1 MSINPYK
8 SSNEGKKEQIQTMF
22 NKIAP
27 KYDFLNHFLSL
38 GIDKLW
44 RKRAIKLL
52 KGLSSPR
59 ILDIATGTGDLAI
72 ASLSINPKQVV
83 GVDISPEMLKVGK
96 EKIKNRKLEHL
107 ISLKEGDSEN
117 LPFQNEEFDAAMVA
131 FGVRNFENLNKGLI
145 EINRVLKP
153 GGKFV
158 VLEFSNPSRFPVKQ
172 LYKFYSTRI
181 LPWWGGLL
189 SKDRDAYV
197 YLPESVAAFPEGE
210 AFVGELKRVGFEVVR
225 VWVQTCGV
233 ATIYYA
239 QKEIN

>member
-1 MSINPYK
+1 MSVTPYK

-38 GIDKLW
+38 GIDKIW
-44 RKRAIKLL
+44 RKRAIRLL
-52 KGLSSPR
+52 KGLPNPK

-72 ASLSINPKQVV
+72 ASLCINPKQVV
-83 GVDISPEMLKVGK
+83 GVDISVQMLKVGE
-96 EKIKNRKLEHL
+96 EKIKNRNLEHL

-117 LPFQNEEFDAAMVA
+117 LPFNDGEFDAAMVA
-131 FGVRNFENLNKGLI
+131 FGVRNFENLNKGLV

-172 LYKFYSTRI
+172 LYKFYSTLI

-189 SKDRDAYV
+189 SKDKDAYI

-210 AFVGELKRVGFEVVR
+210 AFVNELEKADFKITR
-225 VWVQTCGV
+225 VWKQTFGV

-239 QKEIN
+239 QKEKS